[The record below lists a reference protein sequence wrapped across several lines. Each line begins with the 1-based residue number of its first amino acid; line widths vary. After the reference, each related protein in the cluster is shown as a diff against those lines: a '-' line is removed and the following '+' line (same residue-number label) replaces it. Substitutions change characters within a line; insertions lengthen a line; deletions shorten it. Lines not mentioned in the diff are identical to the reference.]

1 MKITSFN
8 VTDVGYHYI
17 GLRVIG
23 AMSAADRD
31 EQTKTISRSVLKF
44 ARDRAIRLML
54 PEPKSNYETVGEKV
68 CQELVHFE
76 FADATRNKGYVL
88 TEAGTQALSL
98 LDGKQYVELRR
109 LMASV
114 HLRTYSNL
122 FAVVRAH
129 ISFGEILSP
138 IVESGKNLDVRYLSS
153 LLTPTFNGAAEG
165 EAINLL
171 DEIKGKSAKA
181 IEDALREI
189 ILEELVPGANL
200 GVPLFRAMCDR
211 LISLRL
217 LNITKVANNHGEF
230 SKSYSPCTEGEG
242 NRKWHNPLETTVPN
256 FGRYLIYLSEPNME
270 DRETRDCFL
279 EAVNTAF
286 STLKSQ
292 AGYYDLPDVRDLV
305 CKNLMMP
312 EAAFDEGINALLDAG
327 RPPVTLGLTY
337 DRITGRRKPLVRARE
352 TTQIFNLITRS

>member
-23 AMSAADRD
+23 AMPASDRE
-31 EQTKTISRSVLKF
+31 EQTQTISRSVLKF

-54 PEPKSNYETVGEKV
+54 PEPKSNYETIGERV
-68 CQELVHFE
+68 CQELVHFQ

-88 TEAGTQALSL
+88 TEAGGQALSL
-98 LDGKQYVELRR
+98 LEQKRYLELRR
-109 LMASV
+109 VMTSV
-114 HLRTYSNL
+114 HLSTYSNL
-122 FAVVRAH
+122 FAVVRSH
-129 ISFGEILSP
+129 ISCGEILSP
-138 IVESGKNLDVRYLSS
+138 VIESGRTLDVRYLTS
-153 LLTPTFNGAAEG
+153 LLTPTFNGTADGVAESVY
-165 EAINLL
+165 E
-171 DEIKGKSAKA
+171 ESKGRSAKT
-181 IEDALREI
+181 IEDTLREK
-189 ILEELVPGANL
+189 ILEKLVPGIKL

-217 LNITKVANNHGEF
+217 LNITKVTNEFGEF
-230 SKSYSPCTEGEG
+230 SKGYSPCTEGTD
-242 NRKWHNPLETTVPN
+242 NRRWHNPLEATVPN
-256 FGRYLIYLSEPNME
+256 FGNYVIYLSEPNMD
-270 DRETRDCFL
+270 DRETRESFL

-286 STLKSQ
+286 RILKSQ

-305 CKNLMMP
+305 CETLMIP
-312 EAAFDEGINALLDAG
+312 EAAFDEGINALLDTG

-337 DRITGRRKPLVRARE
+337 DRISGRRKPLVRARE